1 MAKKYSDRGELRTEG
16 AIIKE
21 HNSNFT
27 RWFKDKLLANPPPM
41 QSSEEEKLIFALSR
55 GAEHCL
61 MTYQAYDINGYTF
74 YIEEKESNCDYQNS
88 EVTMEAYT
96 SDVKQRYYGRIK
108 EIWELSYAGEKVPM
122 FCVRW
127 AKKVVK

>member
-1 MAKKYSDRGELRTEG
+1 VEEHKISIAKKYSDRGELRTEG

-41 QSSEEEKLIFALSR
+41 QSSEEQKLIFALSQ
-55 GAEHCL
+55 GTEHCL

-74 YIEEKESNCDYQNS
+74 YTKEKNNNCDYQNS
-88 EVTMEAYT
+88 GVTMEAYT
-96 SDVKQRYYGRIK
+96 DDIKQIYYRRIE

-122 FCVRW
+122 FHAR
-127 AKKVVK
+127 